1 MNPLFTFEAYIERFD
16 EKHFTVSLFINDEL
30 VNTYNHK
37 DSDEAQK
44 RVELIYK
51 ALDIHNNF

>member
-37 DSDEAQK
+37 DINEAQK

-51 ALDIHNNF
+51 ALVSVVTS

>member
-1 MNPLFTFEAYIERFD
+1 MNPLFTFEAYVERFD

-44 RVELIYK
+44 RVEMIYK
-51 ALDIHNNF
+51 ALDSVVTF